1 MVQLSKEQETT
12 LRQWVAEGASL
23 SDIQKKICEEFKIP
37 ITFMDVRFL
46 VLDLKLAIKEKKQS
60 SATAVDLSKASTPA
74 AGGDDVDLGE
84 SDDQPGNVRV
94 ELDRVVK
101 AGALASGSA
110 RFSDGETVT
119 WSLDQFGR
127 LAVGA
132 AKAGYRPSQEDLHAF
147 QQELARLLQ
156 SRGM

>member
-1 MVQLSKEQETT
+1 MIQLTEEQKKT
-12 LRQWVAEGASL
+12 LRQWVSDGASL
-23 SDIQKKICEEFKIP
+23 SDIQKKIAEEFKIP
-37 ITFMDVRFL
+37 VTFMDVRFL
-46 VLDLKLAIKEKKQS
+46 VLDLNLAIKEKKS
-60 SATAVDLSKASTPA
+60 SSGAGVDLSKAPPSA
-74 AGGDDVDLGE
+74 AGEEEADLGE
-84 SDDQPGNVRV
+84 PESQPGNVRV

-132 AKAGYRPSQEDLHAF
+132 AKAGYRPSQEDLQAF